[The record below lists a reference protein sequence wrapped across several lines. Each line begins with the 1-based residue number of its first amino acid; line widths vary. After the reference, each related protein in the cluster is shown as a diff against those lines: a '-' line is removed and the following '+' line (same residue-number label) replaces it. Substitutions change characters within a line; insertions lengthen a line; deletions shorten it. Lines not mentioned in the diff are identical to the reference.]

1 MKIFKAKEG
10 YILVNRETGGAGST
24 VYSPDTVDDY
34 LWAQIPITEYNKW
47 INKDNQSKIYEE
59 IKSQLISAMT
69 VKEISNLSDDEI
81 SDDNQEIN
89 TIVQDIDPTKINIVL
104 SDNVYTFKQMFA
116 SINSTLCNDIDV
128 TDTIIIDIYNQLKHN

>member
-24 VYSPDTVDDY
+24 VYSLDTIDDY

-47 INKDNQSKIYEE
+47 INKDNQNKINEE

-69 VKEISNLSDDEI
+69 VKEISSLSDNEM

-89 TIVQDIDPTKINIVL
+89 TIVQDIDPTKINIVF
-104 SDNVYTFKQMFA
+104 SDNVYTFKQMFT
-116 SINSTLCNDIDV
+116 SINSTLCNNIDV
-128 TDTIIIDIYNQLKHN
+128 TDTILTNIYNELKK

>member
-1 MKIFKAKEG
+1 MKIFKAKED

-34 LWAQIPITEYNKW
+34 IWAQIPITEYNKW
-47 INKDNQSKIYEE
+47 INKDNQNKIREE

-69 VKEISNLSDDEI
+69 VKEISNLSYNET
-81 SDDNQEIN
+81 SNDNQEIN
-89 TIVQDIDPTKINIVL
+89 TVVQDIDPTKINIVL

-116 SINSTLCNDIDV
+116 SINSTLCNNVDV
-128 TDTIIIDIYNQLKHN
+128 TDDVIIDIYNQLKNN

>member
-34 LWAQIPITEYNKW
+34 IWAQIPITEYNKW
-47 INKDNQSKIYEE
+47 INKDNQNKIREE
-59 IKSQLISAMT
+59 IKSQLIAAMT
-69 VKEISNLSDDEI
+69 VEQISTLSDNKT
-81 SDDNQEIN
+81 SNDNQEIN
-89 TIVQDIDPTKINIVL
+89 TVVQDIDPTKINIVL

-116 SINSTLCNDIDV
+116 SINSTLCNNVDV
-128 TDTIIIDIYNQLKHN
+128 TDDVIIDIYNQLKNN

>member
-1 MKIFKAKEG
+1 MKIFKAKES

-47 INKDNQSKIYEE
+47 INKDNQSKIHEE

-89 TIVQDIDPTKINIVL
+89 TIVQDIDPTKIDIVL

-128 TDTIIIDIYNQLKHN
+128 TDTIVIDIYNQLKNN